1 MIISKE
7 LKDAMVFLRLSGI
20 LATLDERI
28 SYANSKKITT
38 VEFLEMIF
46 YDELERRQTKLLN
59 SKLKKAGVDSDLEV
73 YDWDT
78 TTAYDRELVKELFSL
93 NFIDKYYSVLAFGST
108 GVGKTM
114 LARHLA
120 FSALKA
126 GHSVM
131 FCRADKLFK
140 HLKLSGLDG
149 TRDRAMGQ
157 YIRAS
162 LLIIDDF
169 AVKEMTREEA
179 DIVYEITLERYSK
192 KSTIITS
199 ARSPEEWQALF
210 PDPII
215 GNSVLDRLCHSSY
228 QVEMTGPSLREQNKP
243 YKKYSSLKKN

>member
-1 MIISKE
+1 MVISKE

-20 LATLDERI
+20 IPTLEERI
-28 SYANSKKITT
+28 SYAVQSKITI

-59 SKLKKAGVDSDLEV
+59 SKMKKAGVEADLEV
-73 YDWDT
+73 YDWNT
-78 TTAYDRELVKELFSL
+78 TTGYDRDLVKGLFGL
-93 NFIDKYYSVLAFGST
+93 NFIEEHHSVLAFGST
-108 GVGKTM
+108 GVGKTF

-120 FSALKA
+120 FCALKS
-126 GHSVM
+126 GHSVI
-131 FCRADKLFK
+131 FCRSDKMFK

-157 YIRAS
+157 YIRAC

-179 DIVYEITLERYSK
+179 DIVYEIILERYSK

-199 ARSPEEWQALF
+199 ARSPEEWQVLF

-228 QVEMTGPSLREQNKP
+228 QVEMIGPSLREQNKP

>member
-1 MIISKE
+1 MAVSKE
-7 LKDAMVFLRLSGI
+7 LRDAMVALRLSGI
-20 LATLDERI
+20 LVTLDERI
-28 SYANSKKITT
+28 GYANAKKITIG
-38 VEFLEMIF
+38 EFLEMIF
-46 YDELERRQTKLLN
+46 YDELERRQTRLLN
-59 SKLKKAGVDSDLEV
+59 LKMKKAGVEADLLS
-73 YDWDT
+73 YDWNT
-78 TTAYDRELVKELFSL
+78 TTIYDRDIVKDLFSL
-93 NFIDKYYSVLAFGST
+93 NFIQNHHSVLVFGAT
-108 GVGKTM
+108 GVGKTF

-126 GHSVM
+126 GYSVM
-131 FCRADKLFK
+131 FCRTDKMFK

-149 TRDRAMGQ
+149 TRDRTMGS
-157 YIRAS
+157 YIRADI
-162 LLIIDDF
+162 LILDDF

>member
-1 MIISKE
+1 MAISKE
-7 LKDAMVFLRLSGI
+7 LRDAMVFLRLSGI
-20 LATLDERI
+20 LVTLEERI
-28 SYANSKKITT
+28 GYANAKKITIT
-38 VEFLEMIF
+38 EFLEMIF
-46 YDELERRQTKLLN
+46 YDELERRQARLLN
-59 SKLKKAGVDSDLEV
+59 SKMKKAGVDNDLEV
-73 YDWDT
+73 YDWNT
-78 TTAYDRELVKELFSL
+78 TTSYDRDIVKGLFSL
-93 NFIDKYYSVLAFGST
+93 NFIEEHHSVLVFGAT
-108 GVGKTM
+108 GVGKTF

-126 GHSVM
+126 GHSVI
-131 FCRADKLFK
+131 FCRVDKMFK

-149 TRDRAMGQ
+149 TRDRVMGS

-162 LLIIDDF
+162 LLILDDF

-179 DIVYEITLERYSK
+179 DIVYELVLERYSK

-243 YKKYSSLKKN
+243 YKKYSSLKNN

>member
-1 MIISKE
+1 MAISKE
-7 LKDAMVFLRLSGI
+7 LRDAMVFLRLSGI
-20 LATLDERI
+20 LVTLEERI
-28 SYANSKKITT
+28 SYANAKKITIT
-38 VEFLEMIF
+38 EFLEMIF
-46 YDELERRQTKLLN
+46 YDELERRQARLLN
-59 SKLKKAGVDSDLEV
+59 SKLKKAGVDNDLEV
-73 YDWDT
+73 YDWNT
-78 TTAYDRELVKELFSL
+78 TTTYDREIVRELFSL
-93 NFIDKYYSVLAFGST
+93 NFIEKHHSVLAFGST

-114 LARHLA
+114 LSRHLA

-126 GHSVM
+126 GHTVI
-131 FCRADKLFK
+131 FCRSDKMFK

-157 YIRAS
+157 YIRAG

-179 DIVYEITLERYSK
+179 DIVYEIILERYLK

-228 QVEMTGPSLREQNKP
+228 QVEMTGPSLREQNRP
-243 YKKYSSLKKN
+243 YKKYSSLEKN